1 MNEWNY
7 HSKTS
12 KSTGYEDCKELEKY
26 THTYYN
32 NLTEREKEKVID
44 IIFNIYRSK
53 NIFPI
58 TYYNKKA
65 VLMKYKNVLI
75 KMFHLKTM
83 N

>member
-58 TYYNKKA
+58 TYYNKKGCFDE
-65 VLMKYKNVLI
+65 I
-75 KMFHLKTM
+75 QKMY
-83 N
+83 